1 MTLNQ
6 SPPPAILTATMLT
19 PAMLTPD
26 LLAPTFIGF
35 ALSAALFHGRR
46 LLVAQMKKRECER
59 HMGFWRLET
68 YGATAT
74 AIVEHSPIDICI
86 VSP

>member
-1 MTLNQ
+1 
-6 SPPPAILTATMLT
+6 
-19 PAMLTPD
+19 MLTPD

-59 HMGFWRLET
+59 ITGFWRLE
-68 YGATAT
+68 APPTAR
-74 AIVEHSPIDICI
+74 AEQSPIDICI

>member
-1 MTLNQ
+1 M
-6 SPPPAILTATMLT
+6 LTA
-19 PAMLTPD
+19 AMLTPD

-46 LLVAQMKKRECER
+46 LLVAQMKKSECER
-59 HMGFWRLET
+59 RTGFWRLET
-68 YGATAT
+68 ATAR
-74 AIVEHSPIDICI
+74 AQRLPIEICV